1 MKRGPIPSTTRE
13 TRDDESA
20 PLHSP
25 KLTQRR
31 AHPAV
36 VYSTP
41 AGERQRPRVRRGH
54 EQKSRGGVRSVPT
67 LCFISRDGVPDN
79 GRLSATC
86 ERRENL
92 NSYGRGECA
101 LEICLVSRKS
111 IDQNRTCFDH
121 LVETRI

>member
-1 MKRGPIPSTTRE
+1 MTSPTGQ

-54 EQKSRGGVRSVPT
+54 VEKTRGGVGPLPTSVSNYET
-67 LCFISRDGVPDN
+67 SSQILDTSSREGK
-79 GRLSATC
+79 A
-86 ERRENL
+86 E
-92 NSYGRGECA
+92 A
-101 LEICLVSRKS
+101 
-111 IDQNRTCFDH
+111 
-121 LVETRI
+121 